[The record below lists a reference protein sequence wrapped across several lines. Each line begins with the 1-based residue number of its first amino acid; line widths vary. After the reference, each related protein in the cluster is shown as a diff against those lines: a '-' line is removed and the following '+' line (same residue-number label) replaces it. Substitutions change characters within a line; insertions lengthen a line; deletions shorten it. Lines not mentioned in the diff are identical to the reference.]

1 MNRKLVT
8 LAAAFC
14 MCVSGA
20 MIASAQQKA
29 PAKAPAAQSTAKATE
44 HKTQPTHTTKGTV
57 SSVTTTQL
65 MLSPGKG
72 RKDLSFMLGADAQK
86 PANLAPGDKV
96 TVHYRVENNQN
107 MVTSIQTEPSKN
119 SGITAKKRT

>member
-1 MNRKLVT
+1 MKRKIVT

-29 PAKAPAAQSTAKATE
+29 PAAKAPAAQSTAKATE

-107 MVTSIQTEPSKN
+107 MVTSIQAQPSK
-119 SGITAKKRT
+119 STEI